1 MLALFFSCL
10 TEFTRCK
17 LEIPTQRPSMCW
29 LPDRAVL
36 AATIAPMNFQRILV
50 PVLAIA
56 ALVLAYVYYQ
66 WMGLAAA
73 AAMLVMWLMLHFTR
87 LMHILQR
94 AAKRPIGY
102 VDSAVMLNA
111 KLKPGMTL
119 MHVVAMTRAL
129 GQLRSDKD
137 AQPELYRWTDNSD
150 SHVDCTFVGGK
161 LTQHSLFRPPPPA
174 AEGEPPATA

>member
-1 MLALFFSCL
+1 
-10 TEFTRCK
+10 
-17 LEIPTQRPSMCW
+17 
-29 LPDRAVL
+29 
-36 AATIAPMNFQRILV
+36 MNFQRILV

-56 ALVLAYVYYQ
+56 TLVLAYVYYQ

-94 AAKRPIGY
+94 ASKRPIGH

-161 LTQHSLFRPPPPA
+161 LTQYSLFRPPPSA